1 MARIDID
8 LKSELPKLGKWTD
21 TAVKQLPFATSQA
34 INDVAFMVRSNVRD
48 EMPRRFTIRRDWVT
62 RQVDVVQKATKDK
75 PNALVGPKP
84 QVDFLARQQTG
95 GAKLPRGNWIAIP
108 TQAVRRTKS
117 QMISKADRPAALGNR
132 VHVERVGRSTFLA
145 LTGTKGAKARKGAS
159 GNRLRLLYL
168 LVPRAQLEPRLGLSE
183 IGLPVVRSNF
193 QPRLAYRL
201 SVAMSRAR

>member
-1 MARIDID
+1 MASIDIN
-8 LKSELPKLGKWTD
+8 LKSELPKLIRWTD

-34 INDVAFMVRSNVRD
+34 INDVAYMVRNNVRD
-48 EMPRRFTIRRDWVT
+48 EMPRRFTIRREWVT
-62 RQVDVVQKATKDK
+62 RQVDVVERATKDK

-108 TQAVRRTKS
+108 TKAVRRTKS
-117 QMISKADRPAALGNR
+117 QLISKGDRPGALGEK

-145 LTGTKGAKARKGAS
+145 LTGEKGARARRGAS
-159 GNRLRLLYL
+159 GTRLRLLYL
-168 LVPRAQLEPRLGLSE
+168 LAPRAQLEPRLGLSE
-183 IGLPVVRSNF
+183 IGLPVVRNNF

-201 SVAMSRAR
+201 RAAMDRAR